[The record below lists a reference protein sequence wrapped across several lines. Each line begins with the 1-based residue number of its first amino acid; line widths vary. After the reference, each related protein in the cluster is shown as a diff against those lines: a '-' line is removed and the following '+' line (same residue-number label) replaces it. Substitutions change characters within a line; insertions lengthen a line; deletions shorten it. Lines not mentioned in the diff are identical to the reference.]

1 MQPAL
6 EDQVA
11 VVTGASSG
19 IGRATAIRLA
29 QCGASVVLAA
39 RRERELTEV
48 ADTIRESAGRR
59 DRASV
64 FSLDVRDEASVEA
77 LAEHAV
83 ATFGKVDIA
92 VLSAGVGRGAGS
104 DGPVGRPVH
113 QLATTEWD
121 ELLDTNLRGAFLVI
135 RSLVP
140 HMIARR
146 SGHIFNV
153 SSARGGV
160 RGQAFGAPYSASKFA
175 LAGMTESLADEV
187 RTYGV
192 RVHLIF
198 PDVTD
203 TPLLQK
209 TTLSGR
215 LGPLLAPER
224 VANLIVSM
232 IAFPADAVL
241 QEPVVAPFPVRPAGN

>member
-1 MQPAL
+1 MDA
-6 EDQVA
+6 
-11 VVTGASSG
+11 
-19 IGRATAIRLA
+19 LA
-29 QCGASVVLAA
+29 Q
-39 RRERELTEV
+39 
-48 ADTIRESAGRR
+48 
-59 DRASV
+59 
-64 FSLDVRDEASVEA
+64 
-77 LAEHAV
+77 HAI

-92 VLSAGVGRGAGS
+92 VLSAGLGRGEDSG
-104 DGPVGRPVH
+104 GPVGRPVH
-113 QLATTEWD
+113 QLATAEWD

-135 RSLVP
+135 RSLLP

-146 SGHIFNV
+146 SGQIFNV

-175 LAGMTESLADEV
+175 LAGMTESLAEEV
-187 RTYGV
+187 RGYGIQ
-192 RVHLIF
+192 VHLIF

-224 VANLIVSM
+224 VADLIVSM
-232 IAFPADAVL
+232 LAFPADVVL
-241 QEPVVAPFPVRPAGN
+241 QDPVVGPFP